1 MLTQEEVD
9 AFAQHW
15 LAAWN
20 AHDLDQIMAH
30 YEEQVELSSPVAA
43 QLLNRPGGQVVGK
56 PDLRPYFQKGLA
68 AFPDV
73 HFTLKDVLW
82 DKQSVVLYYENQRGT
97 HTAEY
102 MELSPQ
108 GKVARVVANYS
119 RKGRWVATISMV

>member
-1 MLTQEEVD
+1 MLPQEEAD

-30 YEEQVELSSPVAA
+30 YEELAELSSPVAA

-56 PDLRPYFQKGLA
+56 ADLRLYFQKGLA
-68 AFPDV
+68 AFPEL
-73 HFTLKDVLW
+73 HFTLKEVLW
-82 DKQSVVLYYENQRGT
+82 AVRSVVLYYENQRGT

-102 MELSPQ
+102 M
-108 GKVARVVANYS
+108 
-119 RKGRWVATISMV
+119 

>member
-1 MLTQEEVD
+1 MLTPEDVN

-30 YEEQVELSSPVAA
+30 YDDQVELSSPTAA

-56 PDLRPYFQKGLA
+56 ADLRLYFQKGLA
-68 AFPDV
+68 AFPEL
-73 HFTLKDVLW
+73 HFTLKEVLW
-82 DKQSVVLYYENQRGT
+82 GMQSVVLYYENQRGT

-108 GKVARVVANYS
+108 GKVTRVVANYS
-119 RKGRWVATISMV
+119 R